1 MRRDFAEYLFEE
13 LKVNKD
19 LFLITGDLGFNLFN
33 KHIETFP
40 ERVLNPGSSEQ
51 LIMGMATG
59 LALENK
65 IPVVYSITPFIIYRP
80 FEFIRNYLDH
90 EKIPVKIVGGGRDY
104 DYGSEG
110 FTHHAPEDIKI
121 LENFKNIELLKPS
134 IFNRDL
140 FNSFINSPNPAYLNL
155 IR

>member
-1 MRRDFAEYLFEE
+1 MRRDFADYLFEE

-65 IPVVYSITPFIIYRP
+65 IPVDSRHNAKIHRLSLAKKWTKKVQKK
-80 FEFIRNYLDH
+80 NYL
-90 EKIPVKIVGGGRDY
+90 G
-104 DYGSEG
+104 
-110 FTHHAPEDIKI
+110 
-121 LENFKNIELLKPS
+121 L
-134 IFNRDL
+134 
-140 FNSFINSPNPAYLNL
+140 
-155 IR
+155 